1 MFTTTFTS
9 FYLLR
14 MFTEAYL
21 LFLFHLILTFSFFI
35 KINARSTTTRGREGD
50 DVRTLEAARMSDAR
64 SSDAASTAHQ

>member
-35 KINARSTTTRGREGD
+35 KINARRSTTTRGREGD
-50 DVRTLEAARMSDAR
+50 DVRTLEAA
-64 SSDAASTAHQ
+64 STSHR